1 MAKGFNLTAE
11 LNLRGP
17 ANVRQVVS
25 NINKQLK
32 NIKGTVNLTIDPNSA
47 KSIAQVNKNL
57 VQLQKNLNN
66 VRSSARAVSSNL
78 SGIGKQF
85 NNISTAATKAATTT
99 QNAAK
104 NINSVGQQSQAAANQ
119 IGKAGTL
126 MESFGKQSAL
136 AVKRFAAFS
145 LVTSTVFS
153 LTNAVNQAFKQFVE
167 FDRQLVRLQQ
177 VTGKTA
183 AGLKG
188 ISQEISNLSQSLGVS
203 SSDLISVS
211 TTLAQAGLSARET
224 EKALK
229 ALALSALAPSFDDLN
244 RTVEGSIA
252 LMRQFGISAGD
263 LEKALGSVNAVAA
276 NFAVEAGDIIAAIQR
291 TGGVFAAASRGVSE
305 GTDALN
311 EFVAVF
317 TSVRATT
324 RESAETIA
332 TGLRTIFTRIQ
343 RGSTIDALR
352 EFGVEL
358 QDAEG
363 KFVGAYKAI
372 QLLSQGLNQLDPRDV
387 KFSTLVEELGGFR
400 QIGKVIPLIQQ
411 FATAQQALA
420 VAQRG
425 QGSLAEDAATAQ
437 LSLANQIA
445 KVREEFLDLIREIGG
460 TDSFRAITKGA
471 LDLAS
476 ALIQIADSVKG
487 VLPVLGVLLAG
498 KGLKA
503 GFGFTKGFLGGLK
516 GQADGGLIK
525 PYASGG
531 MVDVALMP
539 GETVISPKLAK
550 KIGMST
556 LDRMNKAD
564 KMASGGLAKVPGS
577 GRRDSFYTQL
587 EEGSYVIRTDATKAM
602 GDGTIKDIASGRRK
616 FADGGLNKPIEQGK
630 QTGGVGIFDSDM
642 IGAGSKQLLAALR
655 SSGKSYSVVS
665 GPAGSGKTT
674 FATRRYGKNFVRTPA
689 DIERYSKF
697 VVLSGAGATKTGDF
711 STDAKSLMSGASQ
724 VVALQPSSE
733 QVMQQREQRIANAEK
748 SGLPDS
754 RSMKQLQG
762 TMKAPTSIDQNLY
775 KSFGNVKF
783 VKRFADGGIV
793 EDLKRGKLTVGAA
806 ILERDKGYGPEPLG
820 ITKQQI
826 QSQLNKDYKL
836 SSSFPSKIAGNISLQ
851 RKGLS
856 ESTYNSFDQAL
867 DTSLVSA
874 VNMAGSRVAQDL
886 GTSFTSIN
894 ESMAQGFLKGINT
907 GSRGNLFE
915 DVLLAMTGG
924 PFEERSAGQN
934 FDFPNGLKGILS
946 DDYSGLPSKW
956 VDAKASFAAAQPAG
970 MTKKTV
976 NEILSDVR
984 ANSKLYMERKQGVEP
999 EEEQDV
1005 DKPERAYSLTQLR
1018 KTLNQPNLSAQ
1029 EAARKYRKS
1038 GANYY
1043 ARLASGGEVPIM
1055 AQEGEYVINK
1065 KSARSIGY
1073 GNLNRLN
1080 KYHDGGMVQKFKFG
1094 GDVQKLANG
1103 GPTVS
1108 QQIGS
1113 LGLPSG
1119 ISGKLKSAFERLIDE
1134 SRGLISGFSATEAQ
1148 MHEYNASMRMIERA
1162 SKPLADSIRLNNDL
1176 NQRTGRQQIRIA
1188 KEVERQIALTMNS
1201 NTHTTTH
1208 AQRLAKLNRQIVKK
1222 VAIIDQENARVAK
1235 TGTLYSKID
1244 AGYEKLKASVA
1255 KLTASTKRAATRML
1269 GMNMPSDPAW
1279 KQKGLSGKPVRGGGG
1294 FGTGGGTTAIAIA
1307 LPLLADAFSSSA
1319 EATDAATA
1327 STQAFVQSLTTTA
1340 GVGLLVSDTL
1350 GDMAGKIPGVGAAL
1364 GPLVSGIGLAAT
1376 AAFSIAKAYADASE
1390 AARKFTI
1397 EDAKKKVETEAENIA
1412 KLLEEIDKTGRAL
1425 PDTLARLDSALAIG
1439 TTAVLQAADA
1449 NSRQY
1454 RASVLQNTLEVGTNY
1469 APDSKQGTSQVNRS
1483 IILQEKGTLAYLRS
1497 LGNANVEIDYM
1508 TRLLPKLAKESSSLF
1523 KDQAKNI
1530 EDVLVAKLKTGQSI
1544 EDIMGTAEWSK
1555 QAEVIARSN
1564 TEVEKQIQAIQS
1576 NISLTEDEKNKRK
1589 ENIIAIEANRVA
1601 QEKIKQVALEKN
1613 LAALANASNKLVYS
1627 FNRILS
1633 NMEDAVSRATSELN
1647 SLEAGASDLRASL
1660 SGQASSAGTPQ
1671 LDRLISVLESP
1682 RGFNAGERS
1691 AAFSTATQAFGGSA
1705 GNISQIL
1712 EVGATLEDTVLK
1724 TINRISANAAP
1735 GTTNEAIGGQV
1746 SSAISKSLANIGL
1759 PPELSNKLAK
1769 EIGNQVS
1776 KLRTSGDDQIDFSE
1790 IVEQVPGLGKALE
1803 SVKTATNAVTSNL
1816 KFLQTA
1822 FQKLSA
1828 STNTLIELQ
1837 IDSNNRFLRSQQ
1849 IIIDGYANLAQ
1860 ALGKNLSLT
1869 QKRYA
1874 IESQITA
1881 RTGGTTDPTQIRRNI
1896 TGLSNQK
1903 QNLEEGKA
1911 AAQAAQDTDAV
1922 LEFERQIQ
1930 KTSVSL
1936 NENVA
1941 ALQNMAENTDLASA
1955 ALSTLQQAQ
1964 EKQRAGIG
1972 IIEKLV
1978 TSTPK
1983 QLNELNNSAI
1993 RLSRNMAGGLNFGTS
2008 PEQRQQDLELFNMIA
2023 PLLGDQAE
2031 PLKANVLQSMLQ
2043 QSGVGITPMFQQILD
2058 TMRNPQA
2065 DPVQAQ
2071 AIKTY
2076 NEAIQKQSDANTQLA
2091 LINQNLAN
2099 DISQKT
2105 GAAIA
2110 AAIAQTTVRFDEAQ
2124 LKDILSGTN
2133 RPDLDK
2139 PEAAPPFASGGLIY
2153 KAVGGNVANTV
2164 FKPKG
2169 TDTVPAMLTPGEFVV
2184 NRDSTRKNLPLLKSI
2199 NSGKSSSTRYYS
2211 SGGLVAN
2218 NIIDKKGL
2226 KDREEKESNV
2236 RVSNDPLPVLDPRF
2250 LESGPNSISNVY
2262 ATKTPYHPIYAQN
2275 KSLMGD
2281 VFQKAQAGPLLE
2293 WAEEAGLIGNLLGF
2307 TPWRFLVAAV
2317 GAAARAQKIAKFLDI
2332 YTSNS
2337 VDLNKGI
2344 TGWSAGRPSTISH
2357 TPSKYL
2363 ANGPGSFEAQML
2375 ADVALS
2381 GLMGASFV
2389 DTLGKN
2395 MYPEFTLNAPNVGA
2409 NFSSTPIARNIPFP
2423 VDSIIQGATPQS
2435 AFSDKPLRLNNRGAA
2450 SSYDLSASDTDP
2462 EKSVATQIKF
2472 IKELLDKFKAATVD
2486 TNITA
2491 DSFADGKDLKANE
2504 AKFDNLMKFPD
2515 ALSLPPIIDPVATP
2529 LDNSLFNSLAVFGQG
2544 VSDAP
2549 AISSA
2554 SDKTVSATR
2563 NDLVAGSA
2571 DILAPGLSSSQ
2582 ADAATVLGALS
2593 KRDIFIQ
2600 NLKSK
2605 LNLLRKYKDNDDNF
2619 KTLTTGNI
2627 TKNILENKL
2636 NNIANDSLPKL
2647 YETIDSKYLN
2657 TKWKNN
2663 TIDGLHV
2670 FKSTLKTDW
2679 KKRVIDQMGKNQD
2692 LLESIYTG
2700 SNDVVEIGS
2709 KQYPW
2714 VGDASLIDQVLKNY
2728 GGTGGELETAAR
2740 QALAQSDFK
2749 VGETVQAGPFPLEV
2763 NASDLMKG
2771 LPKKPLQLAFS
2782 YKTVDMPKYTQRT
2795 GYTEA
2800 EGNLKGILPAMSD
2813 KIDPFTV
2820 DPMRIAPGEQ
2830 SLTREGEK
2838 LFYEGDPQVA
2848 AQSFADEL
2856 KGYYNKLK
2864 SAYSIDDQVFNSAP
2878 VFSGASS
2885 KYVKNISQALAA
2897 AGISDPNGQGLEIVG
2912 GSANANLAYTLIQAR
2927 DKILSQV
2934 GSEISRGETADLTK
2948 DVDGKSVF
2956 DDLRTAQSIVKAVVG
2971 PVTGALRYAGIAF
2984 PNISDIANLA
2994 EYGAGL
3000 IRAGDTVGGFARSG
3014 RDNFANAY
3022 GQLKS
3027 LGEIFSAFGSGNE
3040 AFGLAKLGISEYT
3053 PDRRGDISP
3062 INIENARSAV
3072 SAIRDYGRFLTE
3084 QGALFM
3090 GGNAAAVDQTVDSNL
3105 TVGGQTI
3112 AEIFKSGKVQL
3123 AEVDAQAG
3131 TFSSSQAS
3139 EAQAPKTFK
3148 DIGKMVLNPYSVFPG
3163 ETRKNLTTPLN
3174 NVLSQNG
3181 YQRIVPLIQ
3190 GITDYLTLQDKFLSD
3205 PNNPANPAAGDADL
3219 NKLNRDLLLL
3229 TGGVLG
3235 AIPNKDKLDQLKAA
3249 RSQQQKAQQPQTR
3262 ARGGLIYAANGTLV
3276 NFQPQGTD
3284 TVPAMLTPGEFV
3296 INRKATQKHL
3306 PLLKAINNSGP
3317 SGVSAGDM
3325 VQKFAYGGVVQPK
3338 YYADAGPVTGSNRAG
3353 SIKPAQAEINK
3364 QSISAARTAISEALS
3379 TGATAV
3385 ASVLE
3390 SISLSENSISAI
3402 ASFTNSVRD
3411 IINGLSGI
3419 SIPSQIQF
3427 TGNVQVNLTGATGLT
3442 QAAES
3447 IVDSAIKKAF
3457 GDLGLANEGSIVIP
3471 QRYK

>member
-153 LTNAVNQAFKQFVE
+153 LTNAINQAFKQFVE

-460 TDSFRAITKGA
+460 TDSFKAITKGA

-616 FADGGLNKPIEQGK
+616 FADGG
-630 QTGGVGIFDSDM
+630 
-642 IGAGSKQLLAALR
+642 
-655 SSGKSYSVVS
+655 
-665 GPAGSGKTT
+665 
-674 FATRRYGKNFVRTPA
+674 
-689 DIERYSKF
+689 
-697 VVLSGAGATKTGDF
+697 
-711 STDAKSLMSGASQ
+711 
-724 VVALQPSSE
+724 
-733 QVMQQREQRIANAEK
+733 
-748 SGLPDS
+748 
-754 RSMKQLQG
+754 
-762 TMKAPTSIDQNLY
+762 
-775 KSFGNVKF
+775 NVKF
-783 VKRFADGGIV
+783 VKRFEYGGNVDEI
-793 EDLKRGKLTVGAA
+793 
-806 ILERDKGYGPEPLG
+806 
-820 ITKQQI
+820 
-826 QSQLNKDYKL
+826 
-836 SSSFPSKIAGNISLQ
+836 KIAGTG
-851 RKGLS
+851 K
-856 ESTYNSFDQAL
+856 
-867 DTSLVSA
+867 
-874 VNMAGSRVAQDL
+874 
-886 GTSFTSIN
+886 IN
-894 ESMAQGFLKGINT
+894 KS
-907 GSRGNLFE
+907 
-915 DVLLAMTGG
+915 V
-924 PFEERSAGQN
+924 
-934 FDFPNGLKGILS
+934 
-946 DDYSGLPSKW
+946 
-956 VDAKASFAAAQPAG
+956 
-970 MTKKTV
+970 
-976 NEILSDVR
+976 
-984 ANSKLYMERKQGVEP
+984 
-999 EEEQDV
+999 
-1005 DKPERAYSLTQLR
+1005 LTQLSPKQAQQLL
-1018 KTLNQPNLSAQ
+1018 KTYETRPLQNQQVDVLSALRNRINERTIAANKTKAAAKPKDTDEKQSDSATYPKTFGLVGLRGTRFNKKVKTSDNRKVTLVGGTLPPGVGDKYEGKMTDEFVGTVRDIAKSLAQ
-1029 EAARKYRKS
+1029 EVKGVSVAPDDQIRGTLGKTGFYNAVGSYLETALAAVGAPFVKDSTNAPIDFPAGLGAVAKKFKIARNIPTDATRTVGDSKALGQRGKS
-1038 GANYY
+1038 IAKFKGQVERYLQKFYPKNKKQAM
-1043 ARLASGGEVPIM
+1043 ASGGEVPIM

-1108 QQIGS
+1108 QQLGS

-1148 MHEYNASMRMIERA
+1148 MYEYNASMRMIERA
-1162 SKPLADSIRLNNDL
+1162 SKPLADSIRLNNNL

-1188 KEVERQIALTMNS
+1188 KEVERQIASIMNS
-1201 NTHTTTH
+1201 NTHTTTY

-1244 AGYEKLKASVA
+1244 AVYEKLKASVA

-1279 KQKGLSGKPVRGGGG
+1279 RQKGLSGKPVRGGGG
-1294 FGTGGGTTAIAIA
+1294 VGMGGGTTAIAIA
-1307 LPLLADAFSSSA
+1307 LPLLADAFSSNA

-1364 GPLVSGIGLAAT
+1364 GPLVTGIGLAAT

-1397 EDAKKKVETEAENIA
+1397 EDSRKKIESESEKLAEILEDIA
-1412 KLLEEIDKTGRAL
+1412 KTGSILPATMVAL
-1425 PDTLARLDSALAIG
+1425 DRSVEQST
-1439 TTAVLQAADA
+1439 QAALNA
-1449 NSRQY
+1449 AKAMNSQY
-1454 RASVLQNTLEVGTNY
+1454 RASVVQNTVEYSGNGDDRGVI
-1469 APDSKQGTSQVNRS
+1469 NRS
-1483 IILQEKGTLAYLRS
+1483 IILQEKGTAAYFRS
-1497 LGNANVEIDYM
+1497 LMSVNAELSYM
-1508 TRLLPKLAKESSSLF
+1508 TDLLPKLAKESSTIF
-1523 KDQAKNI
+1523 KEQAKNI
-1530 EDVLVAKLKTGQSI
+1530 ENVLVEKLKSGASI
-1544 EDIMGTAEWSK
+1544 EDLMSADAWDK
-1555 QAEVIARSN
+1555 QSEVLARSN
-1564 TEVEKQIQAIQS
+1564 AEIEQMILAIDSNTNLSEAEKEAR
-1576 NISLTEDEKNKRK
+1576 RK
-1589 ENIIAIEANRVA
+1589 NIITLEASRIA
-1601 QEKIKQVALEKN
+1601 QEKVKQVQLEKN
-1613 LAALANASNKLVYS
+1613 LADLANASNKLVYS

-1633 NMEDAVSRATSELN
+1633 NMEDSIARANTELN
-1647 SLEAGASDLRASL
+1647 KLENSASDLRSSL

-1682 RGFNAGERS
+1682 RGFTSAERS
-1691 AAFSTATQAFGGSA
+1691 GSFAAATQGFGASS
-1705 GNISQIL
+1705 GNISKIL

-1735 GTTNEAIGGQV
+1735 GTTNEAIGAQV
-1746 SSAISKSLANIGL
+1746 STAISKQLANIGL

-1790 IVEQVPGLGKALE
+1790 IVEQVPGLGKALD

-1860 ALGKNLSLT
+1860 ALGKNLSLA

-1993 RLSRNMAGGLNFGTS
+1993 RLSRNMAGGLNFGAS

-2105 GAAIA
+2105 GAAVA

-2133 RPDLDK
+2133 RPDLDR
-2139 PEAAPPFASGGLIY
+2139 PLPAPGRATGGLIY

-2199 NSGKSSSTRYYS
+2199 NSGKSSSTRYYAA
-2211 SGGLVAN
+2211 GGLVSPNLKQKDTDQEKAEEKASRVKVSDKDYHLINDDLVNSAQFSDLFAAQADYYPVYGADLDITKKMRDRINNAGFLDDIPVLSSLASYFVQLKAAGIVKDLTFDLTKGVKHWEAGKPKRIEKVYRPGDQTWWERINESIAGRAGSNAMLGNRQAALYYPVFEYFGRSATGTRGATQKKFISGLPGTIADLKNGMIADVFKGSGKLNTSVIEQNDYKYSDKDYDDSRSLATQSAVAN
-2218 NIIDKKGL
+2218 ELYKYLDQFQNQSLDTSQFVDGGKLAPGDTDFRYKSNLSNYSLTDQSVKSVIDTISKPVDKYFSLSAIPSGSNLRPLDLIDTNVKTLHPTEDGSLKISEQGSAYQVSQTASKYNVEPSSVNGIIQSVLENKSKLLNHIKLLNELKNNKASYFNTLSSAIIDVNKQDAVLESLFSGTLPGLYKVIKNNLLSEQFKGAANLGTEDLAVFNSNLKDSWNDRVTNFLPKPIDFSIYQGASPFKVTKDNTTTKEFPWVQEGKAQEIIDKYFRGEAETAK
-2226 KDREEKESNV
+2226 REAIENSKFVLGQKTEASV
-2236 RVSNDPLPVLDPRF
+2236 RLNTAKIF
-2250 LESGPNSISNVY
+2250 
-2262 ATKTPYHPIYAQN
+2262 
-2275 KSLMGD
+2275 GD
-2281 VFQKAQAGPLLE
+2281 EFPDK
-2293 WAEEAGLIGNLLGF
+2293 
-2307 TPWRFLVAAV
+2307 
-2317 GAAARAQKIAKFLDI
+2317 
-2332 YTSNS
+2332 
-2337 VDLNKGI
+2337 DLN
-2344 TGWSAGRPSTISH
+2344 
-2357 TPSKYL
+2357 L
-2363 ANGPGSFEAQML
+2363 AYA
-2375 ADVALS
+2375 
-2381 GLMGASFV
+2381 
-2389 DTLGKN
+2389 
-2395 MYPEFTLNAPNVGA
+2395 
-2409 NFSSTPIARNIPFP
+2409 
-2423 VDSIIQGATPQS
+2423 
-2435 AFSDKPLRLNNRGAA
+2435 
-2450 SSYDLSASDTDP
+2450 
-2462 EKSVATQIKF
+2462 
-2472 IKELLDKFKAATVD
+2472 
-2486 TNITA
+2486 
-2491 DSFADGKDLKANE
+2491 
-2504 AKFDNLMKFPD
+2504 
-2515 ALSLPPIIDPVATP
+2515 
-2529 LDNSLFNSLAVFGQG
+2529 
-2544 VSDAP
+2544 
-2549 AISSA
+2549 
-2554 SDKTVSATR
+2554 
-2563 NDLVAGSA
+2563 
-2571 DILAPGLSSSQ
+2571 
-2582 ADAATVLGALS
+2582 
-2593 KRDIFIQ
+2593 
-2600 NLKSK
+2600 
-2605 LNLLRKYKDNDDNF
+2605 
-2619 KTLTTGNI
+2619 
-2627 TKNILENKL
+2627 
-2636 NNIANDSLPKL
+2636 
-2647 YETIDSKYLN
+2647 
-2657 TKWKNN
+2657 
-2663 TIDGLHV
+2663 
-2670 FKSTLKTDW
+2670 
-2679 KKRVIDQMGKNQD
+2679 
-2692 LLESIYTG
+2692 
-2700 SNDVVEIGS
+2700 
-2709 KQYPW
+2709 
-2714 VGDASLIDQVLKNY
+2714 
-2728 GGTGGELETAAR
+2728 
-2740 QALAQSDFK
+2740 
-2749 VGETVQAGPFPLEV
+2749 
-2763 NASDLMKG
+2763 
-2771 LPKKPLQLAFS
+2771 
-2782 YKTVDMPKYTQRT
+2782 YKTIDMPKYSKTT
-2795 GYTEA
+2795 GYTKPEA
-2800 EGNLKGILPAMSD
+2800 ENIKGVVAAMSTKSGLYD
-2813 KIDPFTV
+2813 VNPF
-2820 DPMRIAPGEQ
+2820 IASDESKSLIGAGEIFFPDQNALEQ
-2830 SLTREGEK
+2830 SLK
-2838 LFYEGDPQVA
+2838 
-2848 AQSFADEL
+2848 
-2856 KGYYNKLK
+2856 KYYNNDIAAKYDKKQKILNNEQPYNPSSVGAFMLK
-2864 SAYSIDDQVFNSAP
+2864 KIQDEAMAQIDP
-2878 VFSGASS
+2878 SGNARELEPL
-2885 KYVKNISQALAA
+2885 SQPFY
-2897 AGISDPNGQGLEIVG
+2897 ISD
-2912 GSANANLAYTLIQAR
+2912 TLLR
-2927 DKILSQV
+2927 LKDKILSQV
-2934 GSEISRGETADLTK
+2934 GSEISRGETADLVK
-2948 DVDGKSVF
+2948 DAGGKSVF
-2956 DDLRTAQSIVKAVVG
+2956 DSLETAQSIVKAVVG

-3053 PDRRGDISP
+3053 PDRRGNISP
-3062 INIENARSAV
+3062 INIENARSAA

-3105 TVGGQTI
+3105 TVGDQTI
-3112 AEIFKSGKVQL
+3112 ADIFKSGKVQL

-3190 GITDYLTLQDKFLSD
+3190 GITEHLTLQDKFLSD
-3205 PNNPANPAAGDADL
+3205 PNNAINPAENADL

-3249 RSQQQKAQQPQTR
+3249 RSQQQKAMQPQTR

-3338 YYADAGPVTGSNRAG
+3338 YYADAGRVTANNRVSSAKPV
-3353 SIKPAQAEINK
+3353 QAEINK
-3364 QSISAARTAISEALS
+3364 QSISSARTAISEALT